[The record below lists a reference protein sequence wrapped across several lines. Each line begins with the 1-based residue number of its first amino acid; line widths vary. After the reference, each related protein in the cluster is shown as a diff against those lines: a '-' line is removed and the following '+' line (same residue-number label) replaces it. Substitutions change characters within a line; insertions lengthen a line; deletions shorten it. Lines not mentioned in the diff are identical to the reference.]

1 MEAVCVLRELPCKH
15 NALFIGRM
23 DKDED
28 GGASDEELNKADGP
42 PKQDISVKGIPVF
55 TL

>member
-1 MEAVCVLRELPCKH
+1 MEAVCVLGESPCKH
-15 NALFIGRM
+15 NALFVGRM

-28 GGASDEELNKADGP
+28 GGVSDEELNKADGP
-42 PKQDISVKGIPVF
+42 PMQDISVKGIPVF

>member
-15 NALFIGRM
+15 NTLFIVRM

-42 PKQDISVKGIPVF
+42 PMQDISVKGIPVF